1 MISPQLNFGRFWFLK
16 KVYCLTLAYHALAS
30 CFSKSSS
37 FIASFLFTGFPLA
50 VLLGRTAGENFSVSL
65 PPTV

>member
-1 MISPQLNFGRFWFLK
+1 MISPQLNFGSFWFLK
-16 KVYCLTLAYHALAS
+16 KVYCLTLAYHVLAS